1 MNETSW
7 FQNLINN
14 IHQSCISCRE
24 KPAMDSSEIVEEV
37 CLSRVQVEQGK
48 STTAGQ
54 MQTTCEDERLK
65 KKVKVTDYRDD
76 HGAEYNGL
84 KDFGEEPLKIMKK
97 ERDEYGYN

>member
-1 MNETSW
+1 M
-7 FQNLINN
+7 
-14 IHQSCISCRE
+14 
-24 KPAMDSSEIVEEV
+24 
-37 CLSRVQVEQGK
+37 
-48 STTAGQ
+48 
-54 MQTTCEDERLK
+54 K